1 MAYKGKLPPDDFSAK
16 KKDMKYGTTHGFQ
29 RALGTA
35 EFHYENPGEPT
46 KSGHI
51 KVHATGS
58 YETLHADDQ
67 LSNVETTLKNGET
80 RQYTVGGS
88 SSQTDGHHDTNV
100 ESTSRLNVKGD
111 HGVSSKTGYL
121 VRTAGQVTA
130 IRGHEVKVK
139 TSDSDSESKSFHGSY
154 GDVTEEHSGNHHSS
168 YEKDQ
173 VTAVKG
179 NQITMIQEGDHA
191 LHVQKGNYDTHI
203 AEKGRIYADNDILI
217 ESKTKITLKVGSS
230 KIVIDGSSIQIIANG
245 KSGRID
251 LN

>member
-46 KSGHI
+46 KSGSI

-67 LSNVETTLKNGET
+67 LSNMETVFKNGET
-80 RQYTVGGS
+80 RNYTVGGS
-88 SSQTDGHHDTNV
+88 SSQTDGHYDANI

-111 HGVSSKTGYL
+111 HGVSSKTGYV
-121 VRTAGQVTA
+121 VRTEGQVTA
-130 IRGHEVKVK
+130 IREFDVKVK
-139 TSDSDSESKSFHGSY
+139 TSASESKSFHGSY

-191 LHVQKGNYDTHI
+191 LHVQKGNFDTHI

-217 ESKTKITLKVGSS
+217 ESATKITLKVGKST
-230 KIVIDGSSIQIIANG
+230 IVITSGNIDIISND
-245 KSGRID
+245 KSGTIKI
-251 LN
+251 N